1 MTPTDR
7 FERHLPVL
15 LTELAEPRTPDYLDD
30 LLSLT
35 AHTSQRPAWTFLERW
50 LPMVDIARQPVI
62 ARPLPWRSIGFLLL
76 LSLALAAGAVLI
88 VGSLPRLPQPFG
100 LARNGQ
106 VAYAR
111 DGDVFTFDP
120 ITKDARRIIGSPDRD
135 VGPVFSLDGTQLA
148 FLRDGPGPG
157 QSLMVADADGSNV
170 TFVAGPFV
178 AIANIAWS
186 PDGATIALESSVRG
200 IPAITLAAADG
211 SGARTLDLGMPAQAP
226 AWRPGDGDQ
235 LLFRGGSSIAGL
247 YIADADG
254 ANLRQ
259 LALADEG
266 GLLDF
271 YGAAWS
277 PDGTQLAYHFRHRL
291 APGAAHPYGVRLHV
305 ASISRTGTVIA
316 DRRLEF
322 DTDARCECWAR
333 WSPDGRQLIFRHSY
347 STPAG
352 DSMIEPMVVA
362 SDGRGGA
369 RAIGAASSDERTIED
384 RQGSPGF
391 KGLPDSATGIGFE
404 WAPDGTSI
412 LATNFRDDSTWVL
425 DPAGGAETRVNL
437 GSDRTPTWQRLAP

>member
-7 FERHLPVL
+7 FERHLPAL

-35 AHTSQRPAWTFLERW
+35 AHTSQRPGWTFLERW
-50 LPMVDIARQPVI
+50 LPMVDIARQPVL
-62 ARPLPWRSIGFLLL
+62 APPLLWRPIGILLL
-76 LSLALAAGAVLI
+76 LALALAAGALLI
-88 VGSLPRLPQPFG
+88 IGSLPRLPQPFG

-111 DGDVFTFDP
+111 DGDIFTFDP
-120 ITKDARRIIGSPDRD
+120 IAKDARRIIGSPDRD

-186 PDGATIALESSVRG
+186 PDGATIAFESSVRG

-226 AWRPGDGDQ
+226 AWRPRDGDQ
-235 LLFRGGSSIAGL
+235 LLFRGGSSISGL

-259 LALADEG
+259 LQLADEG
-266 GLLDF
+266 GLSDF
-271 YGAAWS
+271 YGATWS
-277 PDGTQLAYHFRHRL
+277 PDGTQLAFHSTHGL
-291 APGAAHPYGVRLHV
+291 APGAAHPYGARLHV

-322 DTDARCECWAR
+322 DPDAVCECWAR
-333 WSPDGRQLIFRHSY
+333 WSPDGRQLVFRHSF
-347 STPAG
+347 STLAG
-352 DSMIEPMVVA
+352 EALIEPMVAAVD
-362 SDGRGGA
+362 DGGGA
-369 RAIGAASSDERTIED
+369 SAIGAATPNV
-384 RQGSPGF
+384 RQVIVRWDGF
-391 KGLPDSATGIGFE
+391 PDSPTGIGFE
-404 WAPDGTSI
+404 WAPDGISI
-412 LATNFRDDSTWVL
+412 LAINFRDDSTSVL
-425 DPAGGAETRVNL
+425 DPAGGAETHVDL
-437 GSDRTPTWQRLAP
+437 GSDKTPTWQRLAP

>member
-30 LLSLT
+30 LLRLT
-35 AHTSQRPAWTFLERW
+35 AGTSQRPAWTFLERW

-62 ARPLPWRSIGFLLL
+62 APPLPWRPIGILLL
-76 LSLALAAGAVLI
+76 LALALAAGAMLVI
-88 VGSLPRLPQPFG
+88 GSLPRLPQPFG

-120 ITKDARRIIGSPDRD
+120 ITQDARRIIGSPDRD

-178 AIANIAWS
+178 AMANIAWS
-186 PDGATIALESSVRG
+186 PDGATIAFESSVRG
-200 IPAITLAAADG
+200 IPTITLAAADG
-211 SGARTLDLGMPAQAP
+211 SGARALDVGMPAQAP
-226 AWRPGDGDQ
+226 AWRPPDGDQ
-235 LLFRGGSSIAGL
+235 LLFRGGSSSPGLFIVDAG
-247 YIADADG
+247 G
-254 ANLRQ
+254 ANPRQ
-259 LALADEG
+259 LALADDAN
-266 GLLDF
+266 LWDLF
-271 YGAAWS
+271 GAAWS
-277 PDGTQLAYHFRHRL
+277 PDGTQLAYHNTDTL
-291 APGAAHPYGVRLHV
+291 PSSTVQPYGGRLHL
-305 ASISRTGTVIA
+305 ATISDNGMVIA

-333 WSPDGRQLIFRHSY
+333 WSPDGRQLLFRHSY
-347 STPAG
+347 STLAG
-352 DSMIEPMVVA
+352 RSVIEPMVTA

-369 RAIGAASSDERTIED
+369 RAIGITSSNERALGD
-384 RQGSPGF
+384 RRWATGF
-391 KGLPDSATGIGFE
+391 DGLPDSPTGIGFE
-404 WAPDGTSI
+404 WAPDGTSVLTI
-412 LATNFRDDSTWVL
+412 NFRDDSTWVL

-437 GSDRTPTWQRLAP
+437 GSDKTPTWQRLAP